1 MSVLTT
7 LRHVTLLVAVGLA
20 ATAGYEYR
28 DVRDSSWS
36 EEHVVALVQ
45 DLIIAVVKGDS
56 AGHWI

>member
-1 MSVLTT
+1 MSVLST

-28 DVRDSSWS
+28 DVRNSSWS

-45 DLIIAVVKGDS
+45 DLIPRRRAS
-56 AGHWI
+56 ANSAATK